1 MGVKHSMEMPN
12 KMSPTPTDAR
22 LYSAAAPTLVA
33 KRP

>member
-12 KMSPTPTDAR
+12 RMNPTPTDAR